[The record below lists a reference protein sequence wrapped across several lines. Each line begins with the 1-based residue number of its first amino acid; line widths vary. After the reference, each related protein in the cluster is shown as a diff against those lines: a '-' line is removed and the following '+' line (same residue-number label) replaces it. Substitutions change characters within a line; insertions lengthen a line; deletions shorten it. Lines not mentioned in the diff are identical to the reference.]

1 MFNQNNIIS
10 CFSCHEWIGSSEVV
24 LNCAIVNEPISQLEG
39 LIMGENAVRTYQY
52 AISNRK

>member
-1 MFNQNNIIS
+1 MYNQNNIIS

-24 LNCAIVNEPISQLEG
+24 LNYAIVNEPISQLEG
-39 LIMGENAVRTYQY
+39 LIMSENAVRTYQY